1 MEKSNHTETVTKLT
15 DVFEENVFL
24 INKYFLGN
32 KNADFVMEHIYIPF
46 LDRDAV
52 LFYIRGMANEQQIF
66 EKVIPAFNRA
76 VTYTLY
82 SHTTLG
88 KLKEL
93 APVTIRKELHS
104 FQEMEICLNGG
115 QSLLLIEGEPVIYPI
130 DTKSIESRS
139 VGNAEIET
147 VLKGPKEAFVES
159 EIINT
164 SLIRKQLR
172 TSQLVKEHV
181 KVGYGQENTVALLY
195 LNDVAN
201 EELVEKVRERIA
213 QIEVEN
219 VQNLPMLE
227 QHIEE
232 RPYSLVP
239 SILTTERPDRAAAFL
254 KEGHVVL
261 LMDSSPDCL
270 VMPVT
275 FWSFFHTAE
284 DYYQRWA
291 YGNLMR
297 IVRLL
302 AFFAALLA
310 PATFIAVT
318 NYHVEALPTD
328 MLLTVSATRDLV
340 PFPAIFEIILVE
352 ITFDII
358 REAGTRFPSK
368 NGPIVALL
376 GALII
381 SIAAIEAGI
390 ISPIVVTVVGFSSL
404 ASYTIA
410 TNSFVFAVRIA
421 RFAFIALASFIGF
434 FGIAIGVQ
442 ACVAYLASLKS
453 FDVPFVSPMAP
464 HYPSSKDLIVRP
476 PLWKMWL
483 RPLHVYPLKEV
494 RGKKPEGGGVND

>member
-1 MEKSNHTETVTKLT
+1 METVKLT
-15 DVFEENVFL
+15 DHFEENVFL
-24 INKYFLGN
+24 LNKHLLGS
-32 KNADFVMEHIYIPF
+32 KNEDFIMEHLHIHT
-46 LDRDAV
+46 LDKDAV
-52 LFYIRGMANEQQIF
+52 LFYLRGMVDEQLIC
-66 EKVIPAFNRA
+66 EKIIPTFIKKR
-76 VTYTLY
+76 THKIDSSDYL
-82 SHTTLG
+82 S
-88 KLKEL
+88 KLKEIS
-93 APVTIRKELHS
+93 PVIIKKTIHTFNEIERKLTEGHA
-104 FQEMEICLNGG
+104 
-115 QSLLLIEGEPVIYPI
+115 LLLIEGTSAIYPI
-130 DTKSIESRS
+130 ESKSIKSRG
-139 VGNAEIET
+139 VEKAEVET

-159 EIINT
+159 ELINT

-172 TSQLVKEHV
+172 TSQLVKEHI
-181 KVGYGQENTVALLY
+181 KVGTTQENVVSLLY
-195 LNDVAN
+195 LNGVAN
-201 EELVEKVRERIA
+201 EELVEKVRKRIE

-219 VQNLPMLE
+219 IQNLAILE

-239 SILTTERPDRAAAFL
+239 TILTTERPDRAAAFL

-275 FWSFFHTAE
+275 FWSFFHTVE

-297 IVRLL
+297 IVRLI

-310 PATFIAVT
+310 PAAFIAVT
-318 NYHVEALPTD
+318 NYHVEAIPTD

-358 REAGTRFPSK
+358 REAGTRFPSR
-368 NGPIVALL
+368 NGPVVALL

-390 ISPIVVTVVGFSSL
+390 ISPVVITVVGFSSL

-410 TNSFVFAVRIA
+410 TNSFIFAVRIA
-421 RFAFIALASFIGF
+421 RFGFIALASFIGF

-464 HYPSSKDLIVRP
+464 HYPSSKDMIVRP

-483 RPLHVYPLKEV
+483 RPLNVYPERGM
-494 RGKKPEGGGVND
+494 RGKKPEGGGMND

>member
-1 MEKSNHTETVTKLT
+1 MRRGVYLEIVKLT
-15 DVFEENVFL
+15 DNFEENVFL
-24 INKYFLGN
+24 LNKHLLGSKN
-32 KNADFVMEHIYIPF
+32 KDLIMEHIHIHT
-46 LDRDAV
+46 LDKDAI
-52 LFYIRGMANEQQIF
+52 LFYLRGMVDEQLIF
-66 EKVIPAFNRA
+66 ERIIPTFNKKSTHKIDSSDYLSR
-76 VTYTLY
+76 
-82 SHTTLG
+82 
-88 KLKEL
+88 LKEISP
-93 APVTIRKELHS
+93 APIKKTVHTFHDIERKLTEG
-104 FQEMEICLNGG
+104 NT
-115 QSLLLIEGEPVIYPI
+115 LLLIEGNNEIFPI
-130 DTKSIESRS
+130 ETKSIESRK
-139 VGNAEIET
+139 VNIAEVET

-159 EIINT
+159 ELINT

-181 KVGYGQENTVALLY
+181 EVGTTQENIVSLLY
-195 LNDVAN
+195 LNGVAN
-201 EELVEKVRERIA
+201 EELVGKVRRRIE
-213 QIEVEN
+213 QIQVEN
-219 VQNLPMLE
+219 IQNLSMLE

-239 SILTTERPDRAAAFL
+239 TILTTERPDRAAAFL

-261 LMDSSPDCL
+261 LMNSSPDCL

-297 IVRLL
+297 IVRLI

-310 PATFIAVT
+310 PAAFIAVT

-368 NGPIVALL
+368 NGPVVALI

-390 ISPIVVTVVGFSSL
+390 ISPIVIAVVGFSSL

-410 TNSFVFAVRIA
+410 TNSFIFAVRIA
-421 RFAFIALASFIGF
+421 RFGFIALGSFMGF
-434 FGIAIGVQ
+434 FGIAIGIQ

-464 HYPSSKDLIVRP
+464 HYPSSKDMIVRP

-483 RPLHVYPLKEV
+483 RPLHVYPGREI